1 MSRRMQYKSQKEQGN
16 ENKLEISALPDSF
29 YYFVSKEWKRYEAL
43 R

>member
-1 MSRRMQYKSQKEQGN
+1 MQYKSQKEQGN